1 MLSGLPS
8 RALGL
13 RGHSSHCLLAHRV
26 HDPREAGDLA
36 QIKTFSTRA
45 PGRHRHL
52 GICTAESELRAV
64 CIFSNASLVY
74 PEHEKY
80 HSRHRS
86 CKSADPGQR
95 ISIEPAGSTGS
106 SCRPACRR
114 RLTAEF
120 TQDFSP
126 VLQMRAREVCQDLL
140 TDQTTDAAMRRQ
152 AGRKPG
158 LQTDFGP
165 QQNTGKQRGRPTRN
179 RR

>member
-1 MLSGLPS
+1 MKD

-13 RGHSSHCLLAHRV
+13 RDHSSHCPLAHCV
-26 HDPREAGDLA
+26 QDPEEADDLA

-52 GICTAESELRAV
+52 GICTAESGLRAV

-74 PEHEKY
+74 LEHEKY
-80 HSRHRS
+80 DSGHRS

-95 ISIEPAGSTGS
+95 TSIEPAGSTGS

-120 TQDFSP
+120 TKDFSP
-126 VLQMRAREVCQDLL
+126 VQQTRAREVCKDSL

-152 AGRKPG
+152 AGRKA
-158 LQTDFGP
+158 
-165 QQNTGKQRGRPTRN
+165 RASN
-179 RR
+179 RFRTTAKHG